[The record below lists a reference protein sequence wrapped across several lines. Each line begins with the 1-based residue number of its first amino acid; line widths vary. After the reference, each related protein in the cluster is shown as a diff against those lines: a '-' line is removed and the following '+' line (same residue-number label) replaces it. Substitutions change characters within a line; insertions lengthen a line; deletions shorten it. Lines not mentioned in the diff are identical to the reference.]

1 MRIFIKILSLILISA
16 LILAFAVGCKNERE
30 DEGEELPPVTT
41 VGIPENEEVTSTLKS
56 GGFTVNVYSTYS
68 EIVTYEGEATDITV
82 PDAFMGIPVKVIGA
96 YAFYKNEKTEKVTL
110 PSGLIVIGESAFQ
123 ECSALNEVITGE
135 HLEKIEQNAFRDSAL
150 EKIDLPDTVVTIER
164 YSFYGTNLTS
174 FTVPAGVSNIG
185 KYALSGCERLEAV
198 TLCKRLT
205 RISEY
210 VFYNCVSLKEIV
222 ITDNVEYIGD
232 YAFRGCTSLEKIFI
246 PKNTSL
252 GENVLLGC
260 PSVTIFSPKGS
271 KAEATAKKNGY
282 KHKNCSSAKEMT
294 EGK

>member
-56 GGFTVNVYSTYS
+56 GGFTVNVYSTYA
-68 EIVTYEGEATDITV
+68 EIVTYEGEDSDIAV
-82 PDAFMGIPVKVIGA
+82 PDAFMGIPVKMIGA
-96 YAFYKNEKTEKVTL
+96 YAFYQNEKIEKITM

-123 ECSALNEVITGE
+123 ECSTLKEVIIGN
-135 HLEKIEQNAFRDSAL
+135 HLERIEQNAFRDSAL

-164 YSFYGTNLTS
+164 YSFYNTKLIS
-174 FTVPAGVSNIG
+174 FSVPAGVSSIG
-185 KYALSGCERLEAV
+185 KYAFSGCERLEAV
-198 TLCKRLT
+198 TLCRRLT

-210 VFYNCVSLKEIV
+210 VFYNCASLKEIV

-232 YAFRGCTSLEKIFI
+232 YAFRCCTSLERIFV

-252 GENVLLGC
+252 GENVFLSC

-271 KAEATAKKNGY
+271 KAQAAAEKSGHKY
-282 KHKNCSSAKEMT
+282 KNCPSAEEMI
-294 EGK
+294 EG

>member
-1 MRIFIKILSLILISA
+1 MNFFTRTTFLILISV
-16 LILAFAVGCKNERE
+16 LILAFAVGCKNGRA
-30 DEGEELPPVTT
+30 DKEGELPPMIT
-41 VGIPENEEVTSTLKS
+41 VGIPEGESVTSTLKS
-56 GGFTVNVYSTYS
+56 GGFTVKVYSTYA
-68 EIVTYEGEATDITV
+68 EIVTYEGEDSDITI

-96 YAFYKNEKTEKVTL
+96 YAFYENEKTEKVTL

-123 ECSALNEVITGE
+123 ECSALKEIITGE
-135 HLEKIEQNAFRDSAL
+135 HLERIEQNAFRDSSL

-174 FTVPAGVSNIG
+174 FTVPAGVSSIG
-185 KYALSGCERLEAV
+185 KYAFSGCERLEAV

-210 VFYNCVSLKEIV
+210 VFYNCASLKEIV

-232 YAFRGCTSLEKIFI
+232 YAFRGCISLERIFV

-252 GENVLLGC
+252 GENVFLGC
-260 PSVTIFSPKGS
+260 PSVTVFSPKGS
-271 KAEATAKKNGY
+271 KAQAAADKNGHNY
-282 KHKNCSSAKEMT
+282 KNCPSAKEMT
-294 EGK
+294 EG